1 MHRPYYWMA
10 PIGGLIRSARRELRY
25 LDTGF
30 YGLGFPHW
38 GIEAMVE
45 AYKKFYTH
53 YGTSSVVGT
62 QLQMSMEILICE
74 LGLSSQP
81 FTLSYKKYSSLA
93 TDGFCKQLWEKWINS
108 NSLYS

>member
-25 LDTGF
+25 LDTGS
-30 YGLGFPHW
+30 YRLGFPHW

-93 TDGFCKQLWEKWINS
+93 TDGFCKQLWE
-108 NSLYS
+108 